1 MRSFVGKSW
10 QIFTNPK
17 VGTAMTIA
25 ELQILVEQPRSMRGY
40 DEQRDVI
47 DGNDMELKF
56 VEQ

>member
-1 MRSFVGKSW
+1 
-10 QIFTNPK
+10 
-17 VGTAMTIA
+17 MTIA